1 MRKITKRSAAV
12 IAASALAVG
21 GAGAAWAA
29 WNLTGSGSTSAKAAN
44 AQALTIDSVQVVG
57 LSPGSKS
64 DIKFTA
70 KNPNAFPVRITG
82 IDIVSIHSGTA
93 KTCADNNVAAQAPLT
108 LPDSAALTVGPA
120 AGAVPGSKDI
130 TVPDA
135 IKMIA
140 DAANGCQGAVFSVD
154 LHLDAVSAAV

>member
-12 IAASALAVG
+12 IAASALAIG

-29 WNLTGSGSTSAKAAN
+29 WNLTGAGSTSAKAAN

-57 LSPGSKS
+57 LSPGNKS

-70 KNPNAFPVRITG
+70 KNPNAFPVKITG

-93 KTCADNNVAAQAPLT
+93 ATCADKNVEELKFD
-108 LPDSAALTVGPA
+108 LPQ
-120 AGAVPGSKDI
+120 K
-130 TVPDA
+130 
-135 IKMIA
+135 
-140 DAANGCQGAVFSVD
+140 
-154 LHLDAVSAAV
+154 

>member
-29 WNLTGSGSTSAKAAN
+29 WNLTGSGSTSAKAST
-44 AQALTIDSVQVVG
+44 AQNLTIDSVQVVG
-57 LSPGSKS
+57 LSPGNKS

-70 KNPNAFPVRITG
+70 KNPNAFPVQITG
-82 IDIVSIHSGTA
+82 ITITGVHSGTA
-93 KTCADNNVAAQAPLT
+93 ATCADTNVAALNFDQPAPA
-108 LPDSAALTVGPA
+108 DLTVTAA
-120 AGAVPGSKDI
+120 AGAVPGLKDI

-135 IKMIA
+135 VKMIA

>member
-29 WNLTGSGSTSAKAAN
+29 WNLTGAGNTTAKAAT
-44 AQALTIDSVQVVG
+44 AQNLTIDSVQVVG
-57 LSPGSKS
+57 LSPGNKS
-64 DIKFTA
+64 DLKFTA
-70 KNPNAFPVRITG
+70 KNPNAFPVQITG
-82 IDIVSIHSGTA
+82 ITITGIHSGTLA
-93 KTCADNNVAAQAPLT
+93 TCADSNVVAQTFT
-108 LPDSAALTVGPA
+108 LPAPAALTVDPA

-140 DAANGCQGAVFSVD
+140 DASDGCQGAVFTVD
-154 LHLDAVSAAV
+154 LALDAISAAA

>member
-12 IAASALAVG
+12 IAASALAIG

-29 WNLTGSGSTSAKAAN
+29 WNLTGSGSTSAKATN

-57 LSPGSKS
+57 LSPGNKS

-70 KNPNAFPVRITG
+70 KNPNAFPVQITG
-82 IDIVSIHSGTA
+82 ITITSIHSGTA
-93 KTCADNNVAAQAPLT
+93 ATCADSNVVAQTFT
-108 LPDSAALTVGPA
+108 LPAPAELTVDPA
-120 AGAVPGSKDI
+120 AGAVPGSKNI

-140 DAANGCQGAVFSVD
+140 EAEDGCQGAVFSVK